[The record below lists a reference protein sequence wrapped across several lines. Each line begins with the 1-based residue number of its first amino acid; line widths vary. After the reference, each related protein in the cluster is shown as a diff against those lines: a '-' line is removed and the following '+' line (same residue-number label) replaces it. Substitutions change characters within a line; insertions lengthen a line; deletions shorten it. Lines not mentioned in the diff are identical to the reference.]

1 MNEARQYLMQ
11 TSLSVLRLKDAD
23 SWLRGHEQMVKSG
36 FDDGIGIILASDASS
51 DCY

>member
-11 TSLSVLRLKDAD
+11 TRLKDAD